1 MNFIP
6 SLSAKFII
14 FVQGLK
20 LTVVAIFGR
29 NHPYYL
35 GYALSGGGA
44 KGFAHLG
51 ALKVFESYGLKPD
64 VIAGTSAGALAGVF
78 YADGFTPDEIG
89 ELFKKSELRKFIEFS
104 IPKSAFF
111 KSTGV
116 ARFLKD
122 NLRSS
127 TFEQLK
133 IPFRVVTTDWENAR
147 TVVFSEGKSLV
158 DAVVASCS
166 VPLVFNP
173 IYIDDT
179 PYVDGGLMKN
189 FPVSVIREECKYV
202 IGVNVSLITDL
213 PEKATIRNSAE
224 RTFKLMSGSNTLVD
238 RSLCDILVEAT
249 EAQRYF
255 MFDLNNIDKISEIGY
270 ECAATALGEE
280 KSLHIVRRCHRH
292 YQLEEKVRQRI
303 NKLKKTTL

>member
-1 MNFIP
+1 MLC
-6 SLSAKFII
+6 LSTKIII
-14 FVQGLK
+14 FVEAVK

-51 ALKVFESYGLKPD
+51 AFKVFESYGLKPD

-89 ELFKKSELRKFIEFS
+89 ELFKKRELRQFVELS
-104 IPKSAFF
+104 IPKTGFF
-111 KSTGV
+111 KSTGLE
-116 ARFLKD
+116 RFLKQ
-122 NLRSS
+122 NLRST
-127 TFEQLK
+127 TFEQLQ
-133 IPFRVVTTDWENAR
+133 IPFKVIATNWEKGRTT
-147 TVVFSEGKSLV
+147 VFSEGSSLV

-166 VPLVFNP
+166 VPIVFTP
-173 IYIDDT
+173 KIIDDVA
-179 PYVDGGLMKN
+179 YVDGGLLKN

-202 IGVNVSLITDL
+202 IGVNVSLITPL
-213 PEKATIRNSAE
+213 PDKTNIKTTAE
-224 RTFKLMSGSNTLVD
+224 RTFKLMSNSNTLMD
-238 RSLCDILVEAT
+238 RKLCDVLVEAP
-249 EAQRYF
+249 EIQKYF
-255 MFDLNNIDKISEIGY
+255 MFDLHNIDKISEIGY